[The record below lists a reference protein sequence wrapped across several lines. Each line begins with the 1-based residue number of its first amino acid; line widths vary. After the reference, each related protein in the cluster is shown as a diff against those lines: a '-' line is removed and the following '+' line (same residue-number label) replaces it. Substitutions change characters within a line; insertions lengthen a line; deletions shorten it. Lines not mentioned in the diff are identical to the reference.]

1 MKITRLFHLGVS
13 GLALIC
19 AACGA
24 STPSKELMT
33 ARSAYAEARNGEAA
47 RLNPTGVHDAY
58 KALQSAEKAHEDDAG
73 SAKERNYAYI
83 ATRKSELAVAA
94 ASEALARSEQERA
107 DETYKATLEQQSEQV
122 AEQSSQ
128 YAEQLTHTQ
137 QALQERQQELQA
149 GQQKL
154 QEVQASAAQAEQELR
169 DMQALREERGRMVIS
184 LSGVLFESGK
194 AELNPLAQTR
204 LDLVANALAA
214 YPDRQIVIEGYTDA
228 QGDDEKN
235 RILSEARAN
244 AVREY
249 LESRGVPAQ
258 QLRAEGRGEMN
269 PIASNDTP
277 TGRANNRRVEI
288 VLTRP
293 NGQEEQR
300 SGKPPATAERSR
312 QPVSGTDSDTADDPK
327 QASPPQ
333 QQQKPNPQPRQ
344 QPPQQ

>member
-1 MKITRLFHLGVS
+1 
-13 GLALIC
+13 
-19 AACGA
+19 
-24 STPSKELMT
+24 MT
-33 ARSAYAEARNGEAA
+33 ARNAYAEARNGEAA

-58 KALQSAEKAHEDDAG
+58 KALQSAERAHDDDAG
-73 SAKERNYAYI
+73 SAEERNYAYI

-94 ASEALARSEQERA
+94 ASEALARQEQQRA
-107 DETYKATLEQQSEQV
+107 DQTYKASLEQKSEEV

-128 YAEQLTHTQ
+128 YAEQLTQTQ
-137 QALQERQQELQA
+137 QALQERQQQVQA

-214 YPDRQIVIEGYTDA
+214 YPDREIMIEGYTDA
-228 QGDDEKN
+228 QGDEEKN
-235 RILSEARAN
+235 RALSEARAI

-258 QLRAEGRGEMN
+258 QLRAEGRGESS

-277 TGRANNRRVEI
+277 EGRANNRRVEI

-293 NGQEEQR
+293 SGQEEQR
-300 SGKPPATAERSR
+300 SGKAPAGTDQERSR
-312 QPVSGTDSDTADDPK
+312 QPVSGTDSDTAEDPK
-327 QASPPQ
+327 QESPRQ
-333 QQQKPNPQPRQ
+333 QQQPKPQPRQ